1 MNSQT
6 SSAPLLEVR
15 DLYKTFG
22 ARGGN
27 KHGRVVAV
35 GGVSLQV
42 EAGECFAIVGES
54 GSGKSTLARTLL
66 RLVQPDSG
74 SVLYQGLD
82 LVRLSA
88 ADMRVQRRHLQM
100 VFQDPYAS
108 LHPRKTVAQ
117 LISEGWDIHAD
128 VVSTKE
134 RPGRIKELLRQVN
147 LPQQFADH
155 HPNQLSG
162 GQRQRVAIARALALE
177 PAILILD
184 EPVSALDVSVQAQ
197 VINVLMSLQERLGLA
212 YIFISHDL
220 ALVRLVATK
229 VAVMNR
235 GVFVEV
241 GRTQELFDNPQ
252 HEYTRTL
259 LASSPA
265 LHELHHADQP
275 IG

>member
-1 MNSQT
+1 MSI
-6 SSAPLLEVR
+6 SGSGVPLLEVR
-15 DLYKTFG
+15 DLRKTFG
-22 ARGGN
+22 ARGASKSGP
-27 KHGRVVAV
+27 VVAV
-35 GGVSLQV
+35 GGISFTL
-42 EAGECFAIVGES
+42 EAGECLAIVGES

-74 SVLYQGLD
+74 SVLYRGED
-82 LVRLSA
+82 LVAVSGEK
-88 ADMRVQRRHLQM
+88 MRQQRRHLQM

-117 LISEGWDIHAD
+117 LISEPWDIHRGSIDAKD
-128 VVSTKE
+128 
-134 RPGRIKELLRQVN
+134 RLARIAELLKQVN
-147 LPQQFADH
+147 LPQHLATY

-162 GQRQRVAIARALALE
+162 GQRQRIAIARALALQPE
-177 PAILILD
+177 ILILD

-197 VINVLMSLQERLGLA
+197 VIKVLMSLQERLKLA

-235 GVFVEV
+235 GVFVET
-241 GRTQELFDNPQ
+241 GPTEALFANPQ
-252 HEYTRTL
+252 HEYTQKL

-265 LHELHHADQP
+265 VHELEDTAA
-275 IG
+275 